1 MKCIHRVNEMTTNKN
16 WDKTTKI
23 CIDLFYMPLVIAL
36 YLRISPYSQ
45 QARECTRKPI
55 CQMWVKKTSMQR
67 KKIVNVFIPDDS
79 TILHIQTTLNYS
91 PKSFHIC
98 GHCSCMRAT
107 FATSFNSPFI
117 YYAPFGMC
125 FSSIRFVCL
134 INVKHFQNNGYN
146 EYKYNEWSRKCG
158 FSVLATA

>member
-1 MKCIHRVNEMTTNKN
+1 MRQNNENLHRSILHAFSYCIVFTLPPIFTASKGMYA
-16 WDKTTKI
+16 KT
-23 CIDLFYMPLVIAL
+23 YMPNV
-36 YLRISPYSQ
+36 S
-45 QARECTRKPI
+45 
-55 CQMWVKKTSMQR
+55 KKTSMQR

-98 GHCSCMRAT
+98 GHCSCMRAI

-117 YYAPFGMC
+117 FYAPFGMC